1 MKELLKKNSLEELE
15 SEYDDSTDFVKRQ
28 VIFCA
33 RWSLDNL
40 CEFFCCLCQENV
52 HFILSFIFFFVNNNI
67 QLSTVDYFLLP
78 RFWVCSCY

>member
-1 MKELLKKNSLEELE
+1 VKELLKKNSLEELE

-40 CEFFCCLCQENV
+40 CEFFVVSAKKIC
-52 HFILSFIFFFVNNNI
+52 ISF
-67 QLSTVDYFLLP
+67 
-78 RFWVCSCY
+78 